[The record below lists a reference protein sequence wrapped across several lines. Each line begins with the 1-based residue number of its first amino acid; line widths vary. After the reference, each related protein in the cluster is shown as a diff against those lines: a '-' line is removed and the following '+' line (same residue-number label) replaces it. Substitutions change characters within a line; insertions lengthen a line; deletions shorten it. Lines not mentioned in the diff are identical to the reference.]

1 MMGGMRLAFDAT
13 SLYGHRTGVGRFAEQ
28 VLQRLADHEEIS
40 TRVYAT
46 TWRERGHL
54 RRVSPRGVELCRTP
68 MPARPLRAL
77 WRRADVPP
85 LELFTGPI
93 DVSYGPNFLSPPTR
107 HAAEMATVHDL
118 TPVRFPELCTAD
130 TLQYPTLLR
139 RAARRGALFHTPT
152 RAIGDEVVDVLG
164 VSPDQVAVVPL
175 GLTPVGHG
183 TVPQRL
189 RESIGDQYLL
199 AVGTIEPRKDLPSLV
214 AAFDRL
220 ASSRPDLRL
229 VIAGPDGWGA
239 AELSTAV
246 AACRHRDRI
255 IRTGAVDEATKC
267 GLLRSARVLVYPSVY
282 EGFGLPPLEAMSV
295 GTPVVTTEVPA
306 ITEVCGDGV
315 SSVPVGDPEAIA
327 KAVDA
332 LLGDDAVRRAQI
344 ERGHEVAARYDWDVT
359 VDALA
364 GHLLALAA
372 AT

>member
-1 MMGGMRLAFDAT
+1 MGRMRLAFDAT

-28 VLQRLADHEEIS
+28 VLQRLPDHEEIS
-40 TRVYAT
+40 TCVYAT
-46 TWRERGHL
+46 SWRERGHL
-54 RRVSPRGVELCRTP
+54 RRVTPRGVDLCRAP
-68 MPARPLRAL
+68 MPARPLRAM
-77 WRRADVPP
+77 WRRLDAPP

-118 TPVRFPELCTAD
+118 TPLRFPELCTAD

-152 RAIGDEVVDVLG
+152 QAIGDELVDALG
-164 VSPDQVAVVPL
+164 IRPDRVAVVPL

-183 TVPQRL
+183 TIPQRL
-189 RESIGDQYLL
+189 RSVIGDRFLL
-199 AVGTIEPRKDLPSLV
+199 AVGTIEPRKDLPTLV
-214 AAFDRL
+214 AAFDHL
-220 ASSRPDLRL
+220 APHRPDLRL

-239 AELSTAV
+239 AQLTTAV
-246 AACRHRDRI
+246 ARSGHRDRI

-267 GLLRSARVLVYPSVY
+267 ELLRSASVLVYPSLY

-315 SSVPVGDPEAIA
+315 SSVPVGDPEAVA

-332 LLGDDAVRRAQI
+332 LLGDDERRRRQT
-344 ERGHEVAARYDWDVT
+344 ERGLEIVARYDWDRT
-359 VDALA
+359 VDALCD
-364 GHLLALAA
+364 HMLTLAESA
-372 AT
+372 

>member
-1 MMGGMRLAFDAT
+1 MDRMRLAFDAT

-28 VLQRLADHEEIS
+28 VLQRLSDHEEIS
-40 TRVYAT
+40 TCVYAT
-46 TWRERGHL
+46 SWRERGQL

-68 MPARPLRAL
+68 MPARPLRAM
-77 WRRADVPP
+77 WRHFDVPH
-85 LELFTGPI
+85 LERFTGPV
-93 DVSYGPNFLSPPTR
+93 DVSYGPNFLSPPTL

-118 TPVRFPELCTAD
+118 TPVRFPELCTSD

-152 RAIGDEVVDVLG
+152 QAIGDELVEALG
-164 VSPDQVAVVPL
+164 IRPDRVAVVPL

-183 TVPQRL
+183 TIPQRL
-189 RESIGDQYLL
+189 RDAIGDQFLL
-199 AVGTIEPRKDLPSLV
+199 AVGTIEPRKDLPTLV
-214 AAFDRL
+214 AAFDQL
-220 ASSRPDLRL
+220 APHRSDLRL

-239 AELSTAV
+239 AQLTAAV
-246 AACRHRDRI
+246 ARSRHRGRI

-267 GLLRSARVLVYPSVY
+267 ELLRSARVLVYPSIY

-306 ITEVCGDGV
+306 ITEVCDDGV
-315 SSVPVGDPEAIA
+315 SAVPVGDAEAVA

-332 LLGDDAVRRAQI
+332 LLGDDELRRVQT
-344 ERGHEVAARYDWDVT
+344 ERAHEVVARYDWDRT
-359 VDALA
+359 VDRLCD
-364 GHLLALAA
+364 HMLALAA